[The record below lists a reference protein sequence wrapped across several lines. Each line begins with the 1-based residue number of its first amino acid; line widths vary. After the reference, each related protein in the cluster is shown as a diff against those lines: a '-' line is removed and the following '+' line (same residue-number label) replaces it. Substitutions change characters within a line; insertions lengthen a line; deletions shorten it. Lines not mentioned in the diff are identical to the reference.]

1 MGDADVIELPISARI
16 NTLFRVW
23 HKRGEPEVTNE
34 IVAAA
39 VTAEGTPLTESTLS
53 DLREGRLIGTD
64 NATLAAIATYFRTAT
79 RYLTDRDVA
88 DVHDQ
93 LLLLERMRDVQVRS
107 IHLRGQQT
115 SVDPRAI
122 IAALATNRTPGL
134 HRDGSGS

>member
-1 MGDADVIELPISARI
+1 MGKTDAIELPISTRI

-34 IVAAA
+34 SVAAA
-39 VTAEGTPLTESTLS
+39 VTAAGTPLTVETLT
-53 DLREGRLIGTD
+53 DLREGRSSGIED
-64 NATLAAIATYFRTAT
+64 STLAAIATYFRTAT
-79 RYLTDRDVA
+79 RYLTDRDVS

-93 LLLLERMRDVQVRS
+93 LLLLERMRDAKVRS

-115 SVDPRAI
+115 AADSRAI
-122 IAALATNRTPGL
+122 IEALAAESNGGL